1 MIEKLI
7 RLCATNKFITLTVF
21 TVLIFVGLWSM
32 KRIAV
37 DALPDLSD
45 TQVIIY
51 SKWDRSPDIIE
62 DQVTYPIITSLLGA
76 PKVKS
81 IRGFSDFGY
90 SYVYVI
96 FDEGTDLYWARSRV
110 LEYLSKVQSSL
121 PSGVK
126 TELGPDA
133 TGVGWVFQYA
143 LVDKSGRHSLAD
155 LRSLQDWTIRYQ
167 LQSVPGVAEVASLG
181 GFVRQYQ
188 ITVDPNKL
196 AAYRIPLMDVMEAVR
211 SSNNEV
217 GARLVEWSG
226 AEYMV
231 RARGYVKNVADLEQI
246 VVKSDQRGT
255 PVLLRDVAN
264 IQLGPEMR
272 RGVAELDGEGET
284 AAGVVIMRQSENAM
298 DVINR
303 VKVRLAAIEKT
314 LPEGV
319 KIVTT
324 YDRSELIERSIHTL
338 KHELLIEMI
347 IVSLIILIFLWHIPS
362 AVIPIFTLPA
372 AIVLAFIPMKM
383 LGINANI
390 MSLGGIAI
398 AIGALVDAAVVVV
411 ENSHKKLEVWES
423 EGKKGDYKEVLIKA
437 IQEVGRPSFFSL
449 MVIALSFMP
458 IFALEAQEGR
468 LFKPL
473 AFTKNFAMAIAA
485 ILAITLDPALRL
497 LFTRMKPF
505 RFRRT
510 EDREKASEKPETRKE
525 NQKPETRNQRADDLK
540 SAQSPETTERPS
552 GFWFLASGFQSAFWY
567 LVSGLERVVNAVLIG
582 KMYPEEKHPIS
593 KILFKLYTRP
603 AKFVL
608 RHPKLVIGTALLI
621 VLCTIPV
628 YRKLGHEFMPP
639 LNEGSILYMPT
650 TLPGISVAQAS
661 ALLQRQDQLLKE
673 FPEVER
679 VFGKAGRAETS
690 TDPAPFSMMETV
702 VVLKPSSE
710 WRTRTRWYS
719 KWPDFTKPLFRPLWP
734 ETMSWDELVNEMNSK
749 LTLPGQTNA
758 WTMPIKNRID
768 MLTTGIRTP
777 VGIKV
782 FGSDLKKIESI
793 GKRLEGILQ
802 KVPGTRSVYGERVAG
817 GYFVDFDLN
826 REAIAR
832 YGLRIGDVQTVIM
845 TAIGGENVSTTVEGR
860 ERYPINIRYPREMRD
875 DVEKLTRTLISIPSA
890 PGTMSGGAQIP
901 LGQLATIKLVEGP
914 SMIRDE
920 DGRLSGYV
928 YVDVDTA
935 KRDIGGYVEEAK
947 KAVDAELKLDP
958 GYLLVWSG
966 QYESMTRV
974 KEKMKVVI
982 PLTFFVIFMLI
993 YFNTKSFPKTAIV
1006 LLAVPFS
1013 AVGAIWFLYLLGY
1026 NMSIGVWVGLIALL
1040 GLDAETGIFMLLY
1053 LDLAHDERITA
1064 GTMNTRQDLDEAIL
1078 HGAVQRVRPKV
1089 MTVACAFFGLVPI
1102 MWSIGAGGDVMKR
1115 IAAPMIG
1122 GLFTSFLMEL
1132 LVYPAIYLL
1141 WRKRSLPRADGADDD
1156 HPQRQEWKRPR
1167 LVSGVAGL
1175 VVAFV
1180 IAGFLYFGHRD
1191 ATALYPPYEA
1201 TRQALLTSSLDGVKS
1216 SASALAGAARTS
1228 GQPRIAT
1235 TAEALSKSRD
1245 VESARQAFAALSDA
1259 MIAYRSG
1266 AAERPKPQVVYCSM
1280 AKHSW
1285 LQPKGPINNPYYA
1298 DAGMRGCGEVQ

>member
-7 RLCATNKFITLTVF
+7 RICATNKFMTLTIMAALVF
-21 TVLIFVGLWSM
+21 AGLWSM
-32 KRIAV
+32 NRIAV

-62 DQVTYPIITSLLGA
+62 DQVTYPIVTSLLGA

-96 FDEGTDLYWARSRV
+96 FEEGTDLYWARSRV
-110 LEYLSKVQSSL
+110 LEYLSKTQSSL
-121 PSGVK
+121 PQGVK

-143 LVDKSGRHSLAD
+143 LVDKSGKHSLAD

-196 AAYRIPLMDVMEAVR
+196 AAYRIPIMEVMEAVR
-211 SSNNEV
+211 GSNNEV

-231 RARGYVKNVADLEQI
+231 RARGYVKNIADLEQI
-246 VVKSDQRGT
+246 VVKTDERGT

-264 IQLGPEMR
+264 IQLGPELR
-272 RGVAELDGEGET
+272 RGVAELDGQGET
-284 AAGVVIMRQSENAM
+284 AAGVVIMRQRENALE
-298 DVINR
+298 VINR
-303 VKVRLAAIEKT
+303 VKARLAEIEKT

-338 KHELLIEMI
+338 KHELLLEMI

-372 AIVLAFIPMKM
+372 AIIISFIPMKI

-411 ENSHKKLEVWES
+411 ENAHKKLEVWQA
-423 EGKKGDYKEVLIKA
+423 EGGKGDYKEVLIGA

-485 ILAITLDPALRL
+485 ILAVTLDPAIRL
-497 LFTRMKPF
+497 LFTRMKEY
-505 RFRRT
+505 RFQRRAGELR
-510 EDREKASEKPETRKE
+510 EDGTVV
-525 NQKPETRNQRADDLK
+525 
-540 SAQSPETTERPS
+540 TERKGP
-552 GFWFLASGFQSAFWY
+552 LASIG
-567 LVSGLERVVNAVLIG
+567 RIVVRGAEKVTNAVLVG

-608 RHPKLVIGTALLI
+608 KHPRLVIGTALLI
-621 VLCTIPV
+621 VLFTIPV
-628 YRKLGHEFMPP
+628 YKKLGHEFMPP

-650 TLPGISVAQAS
+650 TLPGISVAQAE
-661 ALLQRQDQLLKE
+661 ALLQRQDQLLKG

-690 TDPAPFSMMETV
+690 TDPAPFAMMETV
-702 VVLKPSSE
+702 VVLKPTSE
-710 WRTRTRWYS
+710 WRTRPRWYS
-719 KWPDFTKPLFRPLWP
+719 NWPGFIKPLFRPLWP
-734 ETMSWDELVNEMNSK
+734 ESISWDELVNEMNTK

-777 VGIKV
+777 VGIKI
-782 FGSDLKKIESI
+782 FGADLKEIEKI
-793 GKRLEGILQ
+793 GQRLEGILQ
-802 KVPGTRSVYGERVAG
+802 RIPGTRSVYGERVAG

-826 REAIAR
+826 RAAIAR
-832 YGLRIGDVQTVIM
+832 YGLRIGDVQNVIM

-875 DVEKLTRTLISIPSA
+875 DVDKLARTLVTIPSA
-890 PGTMSGGAQIP
+890 SGAMGGGAQIP

-928 YVDVDTA
+928 YIDVDTE

-947 KAVDAELKLDP
+947 KAVDGEMKLKP
-958 GYLLVWSG
+958 GYLLAWSG

-974 KEKMKVVI
+974 KEKMKVVL
-982 PLTFFVIFMLI
+982 PLTLFVVFMLI
-993 YFNTKSFPKTAIV
+993 YLNTKSFPKTAIV

-1013 AVGAIWFLYLLGY
+1013 AVGAVWLLYALGY

-1053 LDLAHDERITA
+1053 LDLAHDERVAA
-1064 GTMNTRQDLDEAIL
+1064 GTLNTREDLNEAIM

-1102 MWSIGAGGDVMKR
+1102 MWSTGAGADVMKR

-1141 WRKRSLPRADGADDD
+1141 WRERDLRRPGHVDEE
-1156 HPQRQEWKRPR
+1156 HPKPHWWQRPA
-1167 LVSGVAGL
+1167 LVSSVSGV
-1175 VVAFV
+1175 VVALG
-1180 IAGFLYFGHRD
+1180 IASYMFFPRPEVRPLFPR
-1191 ATALYPPYEA
+1191 YESV
-1201 TRQALLTSSLDGVKS
+1201 RQSLLSESLEGVKS
-1216 SASALAGAARTS
+1216 NATLLANDARASNQPKIATDADALAKSNDIEAAR
-1228 GQPRIAT
+1228 R
-1235 TAEALSKSRD
+1235 
-1245 VESARQAFAALSDA
+1245 AFATLSDA
-1259 MIAYRSG
+1259 MIAYRG
-1266 AAERPKPQVVYCSM
+1266 AADEKPKPQVVYCSM

-1285 LQPKGPINNPYYA
+1285 LQPKGDISNPYLDPA
-1298 DAGMRGCGEVQ
+1298 MRTCGEVKQQ

>member
-1 MIEKLI
+1 M
-7 RLCATNKFITLTVF
+7 TLTIMAGLVF
-21 TVLIFVGLWSM
+21 AGLWSM
-32 KRIAV
+32 NRIAV

-62 DQVTYPIITSLLGA
+62 DQVTYPIVTSLLGA

-110 LEYLSKVQSSL
+110 LEYLSKVQGSL
-121 PSGVK
+121 PQGVK

-133 TGVGWVFQYA
+133 TGVGWVFQYG
-143 LVDKSGRHSLAD
+143 LVDKSGKHSLAD

-196 AAYRIPLMDVMEAVR
+196 AGYRIPLMDVMEAVG

-231 RARGYVKNVADLEQI
+231 RARGYVKNIADLEQI
-246 VVKSDQRGT
+246 VVKTDERGT

-264 IQLGPEMR
+264 IQLGPELR

-284 AAGVVIMRQSENAM
+284 AAGVVIMRQSENALE
-298 DVINR
+298 VIDR
-303 VKVRLAAIEKT
+303 VKARLAQIEKT
-314 LPEGV
+314 LPDGV

-338 KHELLIEMI
+338 KHELLLEMI

-372 AIVLAFIPMKM
+372 AIVISFIPMKI

-411 ENSHKKLEVWES
+411 ENAHKKLEVWEA
-423 EGKKGDYKEVLIKA
+423 EGRKGDYKEVLIKA

-485 ILAITLDPALRL
+485 ILAVTLDPALRL
-497 LFTRMKPF
+497 LFTRMKEYQF
-505 RFRRT
+505 RPR
-510 EDREKASEKPETRKE
+510 
-525 NQKPETRNQRADDLK
+525 
-540 SAQSPETTERPS
+540 
-552 GFWFLASGFQSAFWY
+552 WLAKITNAI
-567 LVSGLERVVNAVLIG
+567 VVG
-582 KMYPEEKHPIS
+582 KMVPEEKHPIS

-608 RHPKLVIGTALLI
+608 KHPRLVIGTALLI
-621 VLCTIPV
+621 VLFTIPV

-650 TLPGISVAQAS
+650 TLPGISAAQAE

-702 VVLKPSSE
+702 VVLKPASE
-710 WRTRTRWYS
+710 WRTKQRWYS
-719 KWPDFTKPLFRPLWP
+719 KWPNFTKPFFRPLWP
-734 ETMSWDELVNEMNSK
+734 ETLSWDELVNEMNSK

-777 VGIKV
+777 VGIKI
-782 FGSDLKKIESI
+782 FGADLNEIQTI
-793 GKRLEGILQ
+793 GQHLEGILQ

-832 YGLRIGDVQTVIM
+832 YGLRIGDVQHVIM
-845 TAIGGENVSTTVEGR
+845 MAIGGENVSTTVEGR

-875 DVEKLTRTLISIPSA
+875 DVDKLARTLVSIPSA
-890 PGTMSGGAQIP
+890 SGAMGGGAQVP
-901 LGQLATIKLVEGP
+901 LGQLATIKLAEGP

-928 YVDVDTA
+928 YIDVDTE

-947 KAVDAELKLDP
+947 KAVDAELKLKP
-958 GYLLVWSG
+958 GYLLTWSG

-974 KEKMKVVI
+974 KEKMKVVL
-982 PLTFFVIFMLI
+982 PLTLFVVFMLI
-993 YFNTKSFPKTAIV
+993 YLNTKSFPKTAIV

-1013 AVGAIWFLYLLGY
+1013 AVGAVWLLYALGY

-1053 LDLAHDERITA
+1053 LDLAYDARLAA
-1064 GTMNTRQDLDEAIL
+1064 GTLHSVGDLDEAIL

-1102 MWSIGAGGDVMKR
+1102 MWSTGAGADVMKR

-1132 LVYPAIYLL
+1132 LVYPAIYKL
-1141 WRKRSLPRADGADDD
+1141 WRQRSIRA
-1156 HPQRQEWKRPR
+1156 
-1167 LVSGVAGL
+1167 
-1175 VVAFV
+1175 
-1180 IAGFLYFGHRD
+1180 
-1191 ATALYPPYEA
+1191 
-1201 TRQALLTSSLDGVKS
+1201 
-1216 SASALAGAARTS
+1216 
-1228 GQPRIAT
+1228 
-1235 TAEALSKSRD
+1235 AEAAEEASSR
-1245 VESARQAFAALSDA
+1245 APLIAAAPSV
-1259 MIAYRSG
+1259 R
-1266 AAERPKPQVVYCSM
+1266 
-1280 AKHSW
+1280 
-1285 LQPKGPINNPYYA
+1285 
-1298 DAGMRGCGEVQ
+1298 